1 MWPADGCEK
10 LRLERTCAAQSL
22 RHIVAQKKPTL
33 TTRVGQRCAKLRGLV
48 SAGAADGVDRGNFQV
63 AVLGVI
69 FFCASVGGSVFG
81 VFLHVMQFLM
91 GDDASGGHSLA
102 DVFG

>member
-1 MWPADGCEK
+1 MPHPQNEDGATNRQE
-10 LRLERTCAAQSL
+10 
-22 RHIVAQKKPTL
+22 
-33 TTRVGQRCAKLRGLV
+33 LRGLV

-69 FFCASVGGSVFG
+69 FFCAGVRGSVFG
-81 VFLHVMQFLM
+81 VFLHVMQFLVR
-91 GDDASGGHSLA
+91 DDASGGHGLT